1 MIEVEAV
8 AMETQLQALR
18 SSCDLLDELCDAT
31 GAGSDEEREGVG
43 EGVSDAAREK
53 GEVEARH
60 RQLLVDLARL
70 KELLNAELLE

>member
-1 MIEVEAV
+1 
-8 AMETQLQALR
+8 METQLQALR

-31 GAGSDEEREGVG
+31 GAGSDEDREGEGEGEG